1 VPDTPTREIAMNDCR
16 SFFINGEWVTPANRR
31 ERQVINPATES
42 PVGRILLGTAEDV
55 DAAVLAARAAF
66 QAYSITT
73 RDERVQLL
81 ERIIDTFEANLPR
94 LAEVLSAEMGAPI
107 ELARNAHAINGLR
120 HWRVALDVLKE
131 FEFEEKLDT
140 TRVRREP
147 IGVCGLITPWNWPMN
162 QACCK
167 VAPALATGCTVVL
180 KPSELAPLS
189 AHLLAEILREAGV
202 PRGVFNLV
210 DGEGAIV
217 GEALARHP
225 DIDMVSFTGSTR
237 AGVLVAKAAADTVK
251 RVSQELGGKSVN
263 LILDDAD
270 IAGAV
275 AGGVTWMMTN
285 SGQSCNAPTRML
297 IPSRFYDQ
305 AVEVAAAVAKR
316 IKVGDPTFADTQ
328 MGPVANHAQ
337 FDRVLWYIGKGLAE
351 GARLVAGGLDRPEG
365 LKNGYFVQPTIF
377 ADVTSDMTIAREE
390 IFGPVLVLMR
400 YESEEEAIR
409 IANDSIYGLS
419 GHVHSGS
426 LERARA
432 VAARLRT
439 GMVHLN
445 GAARDFRAPFGG
457 YKRSGNGREWGKEGF
472 REYLETKSIMGY
484 G

>member
-1 VPDTPTREIAMNDCR
+1 MNDCR

-31 ERQVINPATES
+31 ERLVINPATEA
-42 PVGRILLGTAEDV
+42 PVGQILLGTAEDV

-66 QAYSITT
+66 EIYSTT
-73 RDERVQLL
+73 SRDQRIQLL
-81 ERIIDTFEANLPR
+81 ERIIDSFEANLPR
-94 LAEVLSAEMGAPI
+94 LAQVLSSEMGAPI
-107 ELARNAHAINGLR
+107 DLARNAHAINGLR
-120 HWRVALDVLKE
+120 HWRVALDVLKD
-131 FEFEEKLDT
+131 FEFEEVLDT

-162 QACCK
+162 QICCK

-180 KPSELAPLS
+180 KPSELAPMS
-189 AHLLAEILREAGV
+189 AHVLAEILNDAGV

-210 DGEGAIV
+210 DGDGVTV
-217 GEALARHP
+217 GEAIARHP

-251 RVSQELGGKSVN
+251 RVCQELGGKSVN

-270 IAGAV
+270 IPGAV

-305 AVEVAAAVAKR
+305 AVEVAAAVAKQ
-316 IKVGDPTFADTQ
+316 ITVGDPTVTGTQ

-337 FDRVLWYIGKGLAE
+337 FERVLWYIGKGLAE
-351 GARLVAGGLDRPEG
+351 GARLVAGGLDRPAG
-365 LKNGYFVQPTIF
+365 LKSGYFVQPTIF

-409 IANDSIYGLS
+409 VANDSIYGLS
-419 GHVHSGS
+419 GHVHSSNLQRG
-426 LERARA
+426 RA